1 MPTLSQG
8 IQGRRFGIFDGSAAI
23 RVARM
28 MPTAESPTVPAE
40 ITAAAPPGWRAIALI
55 LLLACLWGSGYALT
69 KIAVETLP
77 PLTVSAMRA
86 LGGGFV
92 LVLLLGPRLKLLRSG
107 GVAPHVYLIQALFN
121 CIAPWI
127 LVAWASR
134 TIDSGLATILNSL
147 SPIFIFA
154 IMCAIGRQGPAAGR
168 KLAGVSL
175 GFSGVLAIIGMNA
188 LSGLGGH
195 TAAELACVLGS
206 LCYAIA
212 GVMGRRFSGIPPMVP
227 AAGATLMSA
236 LVLIPLALAVDGFPS
251 DASGRSLIAASA
263 LALFSTGLAFVVY
276 FHLIATIGP
285 IAMSSQAYLR
295 IVLGVGIGVAFL
307 DETLTPGITIG
318 TVLIVAGIVAMTL
331 PRSTATPTPKTGTNP

>member
-1 MPTLSQG
+1 MPTLSPR
-8 IQGRRFGIFDGSAAI
+8 IQGKHFGISSSPSLPGAHLVSPPPGTTAAAADGAI
-23 RVARM
+23 
-28 MPTAESPTVPAE
+28 
-40 ITAAAPPGWRAIALI
+40 AAPPGWRSFALV

-77 PLTVSAMRA
+77 PLTVAAIRA
-86 LGGGFV
+86 LGGG
-92 LVLLLGPRLKLLRSG
+92 LVLAILLGPRLRMLWSAG
-107 GVAPHVYLIQALFN
+107 TGAGVYLIQAAFN

-127 LVAWASR
+127 LVSWASR

-154 IMCAIGRQGPAAGR
+154 IMYAIGRQGPAAGR
-168 KLAGVSL
+168 KLVGVSL

-212 GVMGRRFSGIPPMVP
+212 GVMGRRFNGINPMLP
-227 AAGATLMSA
+227 AAGATLMA
-236 LVLIPLALAVDGFPS
+236 AAVLLPLALAFDGLPWN
-251 DASGRSLIAASA
+251 ASARSLIAAAA
-263 LALFSTGLAFVVY
+263 LAFLSTGLAFVVY

-307 DETLTPGITIG
+307 GETLTPGIVMG
-318 TVLIVAGIVAMTL
+318 SVLIIAGIVAMTL
-331 PRSTATPTPKTGTNP
+331 PRPSPPILPPDKNP